1 MQINT
6 NTIVS
11 VTEANQNFSRVSRIA
26 EKNGQ
31 AVIFKNNRP
40 KYMLIDLE
48 SNPMLELTDDEK
60 IDIVAARI
68 LKRFKPAFEEGMAL
82 HKAEIDSIV
91 ASAEAPTFD
100 NVILAYDNS
109 GLMLSRVERVFDLLN
124 SAHTSD
130 KMQALS
136 AEIMPLLSSH
146 RDAIAMNDGL
156 FAKVKSVYD
165 NRKAMKLTSEQNR
178 LTELLY
184 ESFVRSGALLAE
196 DGKARLKEINDIY
209 GHSHGDNALI
219 LFSDVLKACSGE
231 DKIAVR
237 YGGDE
242 FLIIGPVADK
252 EEAEDFKTTLETE
265 LKNANERANL
275 PYQIEASIGYVLT
288 DAKSK
293 AELDDYVEEA
303 DELMYEVK
311 KQNRKNRQSYSE
323 K

>member
-1 MQINT
+1 MKYLFSLV
-6 NTIVS
+6 VS
-11 VTEANQNFSRVSRIA
+11 VLLLLGVGSCRKAKSIA
-26 EKNGQ
+26 E
-31 AVIFKNNRP
+31 
-40 KYMLIDLE
+40 
-48 SNPMLELTDDEK
+48 NPFFEEQWDTPYGIPPFDR
-60 IDIVAARI
+60 IDIAH
-68 LKRFKPAFEEGMAL
+68 FKPAFEEGMAL

-165 NRKAMKLTSEQNR
+165 NRKAMKLTPEQNR

-196 DGKARLKEINDIY
+196 DGKARLKEINERLSALSVSFAKNLLAEKQL
-209 GHSHGDNALI
+209 HS
-219 LFSDVLKACSGE
+219 
-231 DKIAVR
+231 
-237 YGGDE
+237 
-242 FLIIGPVADK
+242 
-252 EEAEDFKTTLETE
+252 
-265 LKNANERANL
+265 
-275 PYQIEASIGYVLT
+275 
-288 DAKSK
+288 
-293 AELDDYVEEA
+293 
-303 DELMYEVK
+303 
-311 KQNRKNRQSYSE
+311 
-323 K
+323 